1 MVKLHT
7 GSQYESYW
15 ISRNICNCCINLWVH
30 MIIIEYNR
38 IYSSTYYKKFWKL
51 QAVLILVWW
60 PPCLSE
66 KPRKSESSTQS
77 KLSLSVWKI
86 VRTYWPPEKY
96 VWYFFNVILDLL
108 DIILAL
114 FVEVAFER
122 LCFRKV
128 VVLFLANIH
137 VHVYSWPLVQESL
150 HKI

>member
-1 MVKLHT
+1 
-7 GSQYESYW
+7 
-15 ISRNICNCCINLWVH
+15 
-30 MIIIEYNR
+30 MILKEYNS
-38 IYSSTYYKKFWKL
+38 IYSSTYDNKFLTL

-66 KPRKSESSTQS
+66 RPRKSGSSTQS
-77 KLSLSVWKI
+77 KHSLSVWKI

-96 VWYFFNVILDLL
+96 VWYFFYVILDLL
-108 DIILAL
+108 DIILAI

-137 VHVYSWPLVQESL
+137 VHVYS
-150 HKI
+150 